1 MGILTEEMK
10 RMVREQRATTGGADG
25 RPNVSRKATTTVWDD
40 DSYDT
45 LNRPRV
51 SQS

>member
-10 RMVREQRATTGGADG
+10 RMVCEQRVATGGADG
-25 RPNVSRKATTTVWDD
+25 RRNLSLNATTTVWND
-40 DSYDT
+40 DSYDR

-51 SQS
+51 SQN